1 MSDEED
7 CRFFPSH
14 CYPPREEGESTD
26 DYMFRCHIFEQCWAR
41 LPGDKPIPLE
51 FRPIAILNGAKP
63 SWTPDSSPP
72 GSPTSSKSA
81 ACKGNSKQEN
91 EKVVEDA
98 EKDYWKNAA
107 KISEQMYAPRK
118 EIQKQSNQSVRKH
131 FIFTH

>member
-7 CRFFPSH
+7 CRFFPDH
-14 CYPPREEGESTD
+14 CYPPQEEGESTD

-72 GSPTSSKSA
+72 ASPTTSSSK
-81 ACKGNSKQEN
+81 ACKDNSKQDK
-91 EKVVEDA
+91 EKLIKAA
-98 EKDYWKNAA
+98 EIAYWKNAA
-107 KISEQMYAPRK
+107 KISQKMYAAK
-118 EIQKQSNQSVRKH
+118 ENDSKKK
-131 FIFTH
+131 